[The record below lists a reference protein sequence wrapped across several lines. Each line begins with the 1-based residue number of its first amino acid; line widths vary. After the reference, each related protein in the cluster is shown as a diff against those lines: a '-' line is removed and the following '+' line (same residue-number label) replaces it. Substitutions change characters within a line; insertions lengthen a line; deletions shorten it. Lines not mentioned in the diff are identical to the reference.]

1 MAIIIELS
9 SNFGEYLSTVTALPS
24 VLFPNRA
31 TVPVIVIKQRPLFRA
46 WKHAA
51 KNWRSPQKMP
61 VTYDA
66 SAAATTQWRC
76 CRYAV
81 AAPVSKPAGRLF
93 FLLLSIS
100 GPCHRRYRAKLL
112 SKVIYPKYTKHWP
125 YTVANCDCVCNKMFN
140 QGLNH
145 GLFLSL
151 FKFIS
156 CAIHR
161 IV

>member
-1 MAIIIELS
+1 MSTFLLS
-9 SNFGEYLSTVTALPS
+9 QPSLQFYFPTEPQFLSLWSNKGLCFVHESMQQKTEGRHKKCRLLTTPAPPPPLSGA
-24 VLFPNRA
+24 
-31 TVPVIVIKQRPLFRA
+31 
-46 WKHAA
+46 
-51 KNWRSPQKMP
+51 
-61 VTYDA
+61 
-66 SAAATTQWRC
+66 
-76 CRYAV
+76 AV
-81 AAPVSKPAGRLF
+81 AMPWPRRWASRPAGF

-161 IV
+161 TV